1 MNGFDRLVSTDQ
13 RRLHEA
19 LDKTDPDPVKNGVG
33 SFDTGAQIRR
43 FRSVTDYVRSKQVPA
58 ALASFNA
65 VAEVF
70 EADVRALSV
79 DQFLERFSQ
88 LEEKAFAYDPKKQEA
103 RIADPVAFLALKN
116 HIKAV
121 ERIVFE
127 NPELLPA
134 YDLKEIKRL
143 SILVADDMTLNLR
156 SRIFRLEKEKQSLG
170 DFYETGLA
178 EDLAFLKKYDGK
190 QMITDHRY
198 FKESTLLSA
207 YLDLHFSDAEI
218 AKTAKTYFE
227 KHRASF
233 DKGYKRAVSEKE
245 MDVLSKMSPEAI
257 GPKKCGGDDVPG
269 YFFLSKAKNQGC
281 VDPFRARPRTDFE
294 GDGPPATKY

>member
-1 MNGFDRLVSTDQ
+1 MASEVQKMNGFDRLVSTDQ

-178 EDLAFLKKYDGK
+178 EDLAFFEKIRRQTD
-190 QMITDHRY
+190 DHRSSL
-198 FKESTLLSA
+198 FQRIDVAQRLS
-207 YLDLHFSDAEI
+207 
-218 AKTAKTYFE
+218 
-227 KHRASF
+227 RPSF
-233 DKGYKRAVSEKE
+233 FRCRNCKNSE
-245 MDVLSKMSPEAI
+245 DI
-257 GPKKCGGDDVPG
+257 
-269 YFFLSKAKNQGC
+269 F
-281 VDPFRARPRTDFE
+281 
-294 GDGPPATKY
+294 